1 MIEGWRGTVRLKE
14 RRKRWRV
21 REIKRKSKLILGP
34 ILSSYQPKLYYPLMI
49 EKRIRGDKP
58 IDKRNKKQITQ

>member
-14 RRKRWRV
+14 RRKRRRV
-21 REIKRKSKLILGP
+21 REITRKSKFILGP
-34 ILSSYQPKLYYPLMI
+34 ILSSYQPKSYYPLMT

-58 IDKRNKKQITQ
+58 IDEINKKQIT